1 MDKKSLI
8 ENFDVLGQ
16 LGIQRASVTWY
27 NNAVK
32 VGRRVLAL
40 GYCSY
45 GRGVAFIACYS
56 PNKPITSEFLK
67 VFMIRD
73 VLYGKWNGVVGC
85 DDAKWCLNLD
95 CKYNRAQ
102 LKYFTKYGVK
112 NRESLERLHK
122 LLKDCSEK
130 LELTSKGSVVISYE
144 KPPLRL
150 RRV

>member
-1 MDKKSLI
+1 VDKKSLI

-32 VGRRVLAL
+32 VGRKVLAL

-73 VLYGKWNGVVGC
+73 VLYGEWDGVDSC
-85 DDAKWCLNLD
+85 DDAKWCLNLK
-95 CKYNRAQ
+95 CKYNRAEP
-102 LKYFTKYGVK
+102 KYFAKYGVK
-112 NRESLERLHK
+112 SADSLKKLHNF
-122 LLKDCSEK
+122 LEDCSKK
-130 LELTSKGSVVISYE
+130 LRLEPKGSAVISFE
-144 KPPLRL
+144 KTPLRL